1 MWPIVTLAGADV
13 RGSMEVSSEGTLR
26 VMVEVR
32 ERRLASNG
40 CVCVKTV
47 YLYSVFGSSNQSVR
61 IPAGK
66 GRGGCVRL
74 GKAVGASVV
83 VS

>member
-26 VMVEVR
+26 VMVKVR

-40 CVCVKTV
+40 CACVKTV
-47 YLYSVFGSSNQSVR
+47 
-61 IPAGK
+61 
-66 GRGGCVRL
+66 
-74 GKAVGASVV
+74 
-83 VS
+83 

>member
-32 ERRLASNG
+32 ERRLARDG

-47 YLYSVFGSSNQSVR
+47 
-61 IPAGK
+61 
-66 GRGGCVRL
+66 
-74 GKAVGASVV
+74 
-83 VS
+83 